1 MYKFQLTVLS
11 VIFVLLAVSPSF
23 AKDFNSS
30 LEDART
36 AYQAGDN
43 LTAFKSLRQ
52 SIFSVWDNIPLTV
65 LDAELVTDQS
75 SYTPKDSNV
84 YSSGD
89 NIYIVCQ
96 VVGYNIKKKHSLN
109 NINIASDFRV
119 LDKEENVLMEKNDFA
134 TFDIATPFPNTEFKM
149 DFNYTL
155 NAPPGKYI
163 LQTELRDQNSDK
175 ATEFNKTIVI
185 E

>member
-1 MYKFQLTVLS
+1 MNKFLLTFLS
-11 VIFVLLAVSPSF
+11 LIFVLLVAAPSF
-23 AKDFNSS
+23 AQDLNTS

-43 LTAFKSLRQ
+43 LEAFKNLRK
-52 SIFSVWDNIPLTV
+52 SIFSVWDKIPLTV
-65 LDAELVTDQS
+65 LDAELVTDQT
-75 SYTPKDSNV
+75 SYTPKDNNV

-96 VVGYNIKKKHSLN
+96 VVGYNIKEKHSLY

-119 LDKEENVLMEKNDFA
+119 LDKEENILMEKNNFA
-134 TFDIATPFPNTEFKM
+134 SSNIATPFPNTEFKM

-175 ATEFNKTIVI
+175 ATVLNKTIVI

>member
-1 MYKFQLTVLS
+1 MNKFQLTVLS
-11 VIFVLLAVSPSF
+11 LVFVLLSVTPSF
-23 AKDFNSS
+23 AQDLNGY

-43 LTAFKSLRQ
+43 LAAFKNLRQ
-52 SIFSVWDNIPLTV
+52 AVFSVWDKIPLTV
-65 LDAELVTDQS
+65 LDAELVTDQT
-75 SYTPKDSNV
+75 SYTLKDDNV
-84 YSSGD
+84 YNSGD

-96 VVGYNIKKKHSLN
+96 VVGYNIKEKDSLK

-134 TFDIATPFPNTEFKM
+134 SVDIDTPFPNTEFKM

-175 ATEFNKTIVI
+175 TTEFNKTIVI